1 MSLSYTLCC
10 VGADALRSRP
20 SETGDT
26 MPLSTAP
33 RRVATAVLAALAL
46 PAALAACGG
55 VGGVVT
61 SQTAATA
68 PAPTEAPTPAAACGG
83 GVAPLQTAAAESIDY
98 WAADERARAAVERAR
113 AAVERAKERA
123 EERAR
128 AAVEHALAAAE
139 RAEAEGDTDAAAEH
153 TFAALLAGA
162 AAALTLSG
170 PNQGGMAE
178 IDAERAARAAM
189 MAERHAR
196 DAERHARDAERE
208 AGAVL
213 PALPARGESI
223 DYWAAVD
230 RALAAAACAGASAD
244 SMAELHAEWAGKA
257 ALRAESA
264 AREAESAAREVES
277 AAREAEAAAH
287 GP

>member
-1 MSLSYTLCC
+1 MGLSYTLCC

-33 RRVATAVLAALAL
+33 RRVAAAVLAAL

-61 SQTAATA
+61 SQTAA
-68 PAPTEAPTPAAACGG
+68 
-83 GVAPLQTAAAESIDY
+83 AESIDY
-98 WAADERARAAVERAR
+98 WAADERARTAVERAR

-123 EERAR
+123 AEHAR
-128 AAVEHALAAAE
+128 AVGERALAAVE

-153 TFAALLAGA
+153 AIAAMAVATF
-162 AAALTLSG
+162 LTLPG
-170 PNQGGMAE
+170 PDHVLMAE
-178 IDAERAARAAM
+178 IDAESAGRAAM

-196 DAERHARDAERE
+196 EDERHAREAERA
-208 AGAVL
+208 AGAVA
-213 PALPARGESI
+213 PAPPARGESI

-230 RALAAAACAGASAD
+230 RALAAACAGAD
-244 SMAELHAEWAGKA
+244 SMAEHHAKWAGLA
-257 ALRAESA
+257 ALDAELA
-264 AREAESAAREVES
+264 AREAERKAREAES
-277 AAREAEAAAH
+277 EAREAEAAAH